1 MLEDNYAKTIF
12 SAIKPDI
19 EKEKVDDTDINLEL
33 SGSTLIFKVESVS
46 FTKLRGITNTFFR
59 QINISN
65 SILSN
70 IKRSL

>member
-1 MLEDNYAKTIF
+1 MEVKYAKTIF

-19 EKEKVDDTDINLEL
+19 EQEKVDDTVINLEL
-33 SGSTLIFKVESVS
+33 IGSTLIFKVESVS

-70 IKRSL
+70 IQSSL

>member
-1 MLEDNYAKTIF
+1 MEVKYAKTIF

-19 EKEKVDDTDINLEL
+19 EQEKVDDTVINLEL
-33 SGSTLIFKVESVS
+33 IGSTLVFKVESVS

-70 IKRSL
+70 IQSSL

>member
-1 MLEDNYAKTIF
+1 MEVKYAKTIF

-19 EKEKVDDTDINLEL
+19 ENEKVDDTIINLEL
-33 SGSTLIFKVESVS
+33 IGSTLIFKVESTS

-59 QINISN
+59 QLNISN

-70 IKRSL
+70 IKGSL